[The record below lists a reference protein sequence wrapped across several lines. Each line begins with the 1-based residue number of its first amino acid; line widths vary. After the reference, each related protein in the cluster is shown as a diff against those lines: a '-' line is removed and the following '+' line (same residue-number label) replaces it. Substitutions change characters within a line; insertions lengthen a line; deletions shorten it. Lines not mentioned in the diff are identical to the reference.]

1 MWGNVS
7 SYVEATLLLLPP
19 DAGGRETAVA
29 PREGSYRPF
38 AWIHERL
45 LRIRLLEGPPRLA
58 PGEEAR
64 VVLEIEAEVE
74 MRRGQELRV
83 VELDD
88 RVVGI
93 ATVLRVCRTAT
104 V

>member
-1 MWGNVS
+1 MS
-7 SYVEATLLLLPP
+7 AFVEATLLLIPA
-19 DAGGRETAVA
+19 DAGGRETPVS

-38 AWIHERL
+38 AWIDEQL
-45 LRIRLLEGPPRLA
+45 TRIRLLEGPPLLG

-64 VVLEIEAEVE
+64 VMLEIEADVHL
-74 MRRGQELRV
+74 RRGSELRV

-93 ATVLRVCRTAT
+93 ATVVRVCRTAT

>member
-1 MWGNVS
+1 MS
-7 SYVEATLLLLPP
+7 AYVEAMLLLLPP
-19 DAGGRETAVA
+19 DAGGREAPVA

-38 AWIHERL
+38 AWIGGQL
-45 LRIRLLEGPPRLA
+45 TRIRLLEGPAQLG

-64 VVLEIEAEVE
+64 VMIEIEKDVAL
-74 MRRGQELRV
+74 RRGAELRV

-88 RVVGI
+88 RIVGI
-93 ATVLRVCRTAT
+93 ATVVRVCRTVT